1 MDIKSKS
8 YSAYQKG
15 LIFLCWA
22 IYTVSYFGR
31 LSFSSNITNIME
43 SYGVTHAEAGL
54 VTTFFFFAYGAG
66 QFVNGLLCKHY
77 NKTVLFPAALT
88 VSAAINVAVFAGLPF
103 NLIKYF
109 WFVNGCSQSVLW
121 SSLILILGENLDRK
135 HADISVAVLGTT
147 TSIGTFLSYFS
158 GFAFTRWGNYKIV
171 FPVAAAVM
179 ILMAAMWLVF
189 YPRLIRNINASKPL
203 APEPSAQQEISGE
216 KPDSQEQ
223 RENVSKLAGRSAIVT
238 VAVFAFF
245 SIVCNFLKDGL
256 QTWVPAI
263 LKETYHMDDSIS
275 ILLTLVLPGISA
287 FCGLVTLAV
296 SKVIKSFP
304 LLAAAMFGVSALCAL
319 VLRFTLGVSFIAAL
333 VFFAIISLLAHCINS
348 VSTNLLPLRVRGS
361 LNPGTVSGILNG
373 SCYVGST
380 ISAYG
385 LGLIADNAGWDTV
398 FSVFLISA
406 AVASLTGL
414 VFFFVE
420 NARSRKNSA

>member
-1 MDIKSKS
+1 MKNIGKS

-31 LSFSSNITNIME
+31 LSFSSNITNIMA
-43 SYGVTHAEAGL
+43 SYNVTHAEAGL

-66 QFVNGLLCKHY
+66 QFVNGIFCKHY
-77 NKTVLFPAALT
+77 NKTFLFPVALT
-88 VSAAINVAVFAGLPF
+88 VSSAINVAVFAGLPF

-121 SSLILILGENLDRK
+121 SSVILILGDNLDRK
-135 HADISVAVLGTT
+135 HADLSVAILGTT

-158 GFAFTRWGNYKIV
+158 GFAFTRAGNYKII

-179 ILMAAMWLVF
+179 LLMAVLWLAF
-189 YPRLIRNINASKPL
+189 YPRLIKNINALKPAADVL
-203 APEPSAQQEISGE
+203 TA
-216 KPDSQEQ
+216 
-223 RENVSKLAGRSAIVT
+223 ENGKADPADRKQDKSPADAAKLAGRTAVVT
-238 VAVFAFF
+238 VAVFALF
-245 SIVCNFLKDGL
+245 SVVCNFLKDGL

-263 LKETYHMDDSIS
+263 LKETYKLEDSLS

-287 FCGLVTLAV
+287 FCGVITLWA
-296 SKVIKSFP
+296 SKIIKSFP
-304 LLAAAMFGVSALCAL
+304 LLASVMFGISAVCAL
-319 VLRFTLGVSFIAAL
+319 AIRLTLGVSFVVAL
-333 VFFAIISLLAHCINS
+333 VFFGIISLLAHCINA

-361 LNPGTVSGILNG
+361 LNPGTVSGLLNG

-385 LGLIADNAGWDTV
+385 LGLIADNSGWDAV
-398 FSVFLISA
+398 FSVFLIA
-406 AVASLTGL
+406 AAAASLTGL
-414 VFFFVE
+414 VFFFIE
-420 NARSRKNSA
+420 NAKKRS